1 MYQGCPKN
9 SENRCHL
16 CLSIK
21 LLADTFS
28 CGLISQVFK
37 NRPKFLKYKFRLT
50 FVES

>member
-1 MYQGCPKN
+1 MYVPGVSKQQ
-9 SENRCHL
+9 

-21 LLADTFS
+21 SLADTFS

-37 NRPKFLKYKFRLT
+37 KNRPKFMKYKFRLR